1 MQLRFKISAYLQY
14 WLNAV
19 DEHSLHS
26 PFLFEFYR
34 HVFKPRPDPDPTIEA
49 LRKSYLHNQRILKLE
64 DPGAGSKHGSD
75 QRLVQHIARY
85 SLSPVRFSSLYE
97 RLIRYRNML
106 TVIELGTSLGIN
118 TLYLSKP
125 EGVRVYTFEGI
136 PELVQIARQNFN
148 SMNRTN
154 INLIEGNL
162 DTTLA
167 SFIDT
172 IPSVDLVFMDANH
185 RYEPTMRYFETL
197 LPKCGNH
204 TIILV
209 DDIHDSPQ
217 MERAW
222 DKLRL
227 HHRVYT
233 SVDAFRFGILFL
245 DSSLSRQHWY
255 WQF

>member
-1 MQLRFKISAYLQY
+1 MHLRFKISAYLRY
-14 WLNAV
+14 WLHAV

-34 HVFKPRPDPDPTIEA
+34 HVFKPRPDPDPIIET
-49 LRKSYLHNQRILKLE
+49 LRKSHLQDQRRLKLE
-64 DPGAGSKHGSD
+64 DPGAGTKHGSN
-75 QRLVQHIARY
+75 QRSVQQIARY
-85 SLSPVRFSSLYE
+85 SLSTVRYSSLYE
-97 RLIRYRNML
+97 RLIRFINARI
-106 TVIELGTSLGIN
+106 VFELGTSLGIN

-125 EGVRVYTFEGI
+125 EGVLVYTFEGI
-136 PELVQIARQNFN
+136 PEIAQIARQNFN
-148 SMNRTN
+148 SLNRTN
-154 INLIEGNL
+154 ISLIEGNL

-167 SFIDT
+167 AYIDT
-172 IPSVDLVFMDANH
+172 LPSVDLVFMDANH
-185 RYEPTMRYFETL
+185 RYEPTLRYFETL
-197 LPKCGNH
+197 LPKCGHH

-209 DDIHDSPQ
+209 DDIHDSPD

-222 DKLRL
+222 NTIRL

-245 DSSLSRQHWY
+245 DPSLSRQHWS